1 MNKHPHAE
9 LMKLYAEDAMTTAK
23 PWKLWEFQLKDEA
36 VWHRLTNHP
45 AWSHEVKYRRRAKV
59 VNIDGVEFPVPISIA
74 KDDSTNR
81 DYFTIYVTD
90 SGVVVG
96 RINRELMNV
105 EKFNILLKQGLIF
118 EQRDDCERY
127 VEALSELNKKISSR
141 FYEELEK
148 EN

>member
-1 MNKHPHAE
+1 M
-9 LMKLYAEDAMTTAK
+9 
-23 PWKLWEFQLKDEA
+23 
-36 VWHRLTNHP
+36 
-45 AWSHEVKYRRRAKV
+45 
-59 VNIDGVEFPVPISIA
+59 VNIVGVEFPVSISIA

-127 VEALSELNKKISSR
+127 VEALSGLNMKIPSR

>member
-9 LMKLYAEDAMTTAK
+9 LMKLYAEDAMSAAE
-23 PWKLWEFQLKDEA
+23 PWKLWEFQPKDEA
-36 VWHRLTNHP
+36 VWYRLTNHP
-45 AWSHEVKYRRRAKV
+45 AWSHEAKYRRRAKV
-59 VNIDGVEFPVPISIA
+59 VNIDGVEFPVPLSITN
-74 KDDSTNR
+74 DDSVNR

-105 EKFNILLKQGLIF
+105 EKFNVLLKQGLIF

-127 VEALSELNKKISSR
+127 VEALSELNKKITSR

>member
-9 LMKLYAEDAMTTAK
+9 LMKLYAEDAMQAAE
-23 PWKLWEFQLKDEA
+23 PWTLWEFQLKDEA

-45 AWSHEVKYRRRAKV
+45 AWSHEVKYRRRARV
-59 VNIDGVEFPVPISIA
+59 VNIDGVKFPIPTQTAFGYSE
-74 KDDSTNR
+74 NR
-81 DYFTIYVTD
+81 DYFTIIVNHFGIVVTE
-90 SGVVVG
+90 
-96 RINRELMNV
+96 INRESISADR
-105 EKFNILLKQGLIF
+105 FNTLLEHGLIF

-127 VEALSELNKKISSR
+127 VEALSELNKKIHSR

>member
-9 LMKLYAEDAMTTAK
+9 LMKLYAEDAMVAVE

-36 VWHRLTNHP
+36 VWYRLTNHP
-45 AWSHEVKYRRRAKV
+45 AWSHEAKYRRRAKT

-74 KDDSTNR
+74 NDDSVNR

-105 EKFNILLKQGLIF
+105 EKFNVLLKQGLIF
-118 EQRDDCERY
+118 EKRDDCERY

>member
-1 MNKHPHAE
+1 MTKHPHAE
-9 LMKLYAEDAMTTAK
+9 LMKLYAEDAMNTAE
-23 PWKLWEFQLKDEA
+23 PWNLWEFQPKEES
-36 VWHRLTNHP
+36 VWFRLTNHP
-45 AWSHEVKYRRRAKV
+45 VWSLKAEYRRRAKV
-59 VNIDGVEFPVPISIA
+59 VDIDGVKFPVPIPIA

-96 RINRELMNV
+96 RINPTRMNV
-105 EKFNILLKQGLIF
+105 EKFNSLLKLGLTF

-127 VEALSELNKKISSR
+127 LEALSELNKKIASR